1 MSGSSIAKKVDLGL
15 KKVAKKVGFRTALYR
30 PDNYNNPLGDRNF
43 VSQLDVAW
51 SVDEQF
57 KKNPVDELDHYRI
70 YTPASGV
77 QLGDLIL
84 SVDQGKTFVIVEI
97 EPMRVPAGIMVNDR
111 VTVLRTENTPDQDVK
126 TQLVPYFTQLPCAVK
141 WSSTSNN
148 QGLSP
153 VSTMRG
159 GQSQVEVWTWV
170 TPGTIRLGDVLE
182 INDLRFVVSSC
193 QSTSKGTKINGIST
207 VAGK

>member
-1 MSGSSIAKKVDLGL
+1 MSGANIAAKVNLGL
-15 KKVAKKVGFRTALYR
+15 RKAAAKVGYPVKLYR
-30 PDNYNNPLGDRNF
+30 PDHYFNPLDDRNF
-43 VSQLDVAW
+43 VETLMTAW
-51 SVDEQF
+51 SVDDGFQ
-57 KKNPVDELDHYRI
+57 KNPVAELDY
-70 YTPASGV
+70 YKLFVPADSV
-77 QLGDLIL
+77 QPGDFIM
-84 SVDQGKTFVIVEI
+84 SEDQGKTFVVTEVQ
-97 EPMRVPAGIMVNDR
+97 PMRAPAGILVNDR